1 MIGKARLLFRAAL
14 VGMALAL
21 AWNTPT
27 LGAAAGVVD
36 RSARASEAYGKLPLS
51 FEINRGQSDPAV
63 KFLAR
68 GSDYAV
74 YLMPSESFIALR
86 RPAARSSRRPSATAA
101 FEAAQAAFE
110 TQEALA
116 LASADGLPAAID
128 DRARL
133 YTAEFQRRE
142 SLRTGMRPEF
152 DLLRVMLLG
161 ASQNPHIAG
170 IDPLPGRNNYFAGKD
185 PADWRTGI
193 STFAGVKYQGVYQGV
208 DLLYHGNNRTQLEYD
223 FVIAPGANPKQI
235 TLRFAGANDL
245 RIDRDGNL
253 VVRLAGS
260 EVIEHAPLIYQE
272 TDDGRHPIAGGYE
285 SRGHNMIGFKLARY
299 DRRRPLT
306 IDPAMVYSTYLAGS
320 GGAAATGVAVDA
332 SGNAYVTGTA
342 VPPFPV
348 TMGAYQTAP
357 GIAGTSFISKLSSDG
372 TTLLYSTYLNAETNA
387 IAVDTA
393 GNAYVTGTVFP
404 LDGFPT
410 TAGAF
415 QTDCAFG
422 DNAAFVTKL
431 NASGSA
437 LEYSTCLS
445 GGAGPIGFAIAVG
458 SKGDAYVT
466 GKANPGFPTTP
477 GAYQTA
483 FGGGC
488 CIFASDAFV
497 TKLNSIGSALV
508 YSTFIGGKDNEQGV
522 GIVLDSAGEA
532 SIAGD
537 DFPVGSIGVG
547 TAPFPT
553 TPGAF
558 QTNCSSNSAN
568 GFVSKLNYLGSALIY
583 STCLGGSKGTVP
595 SAIALDA
602 ANNAY
607 VVGVTESGFPTTR
620 RAFQASPGS
629 CAVTDFPNCDAFVSK
644 LNRNGSA
651 LVYSTYIGGS
661 GADSATSVV
670 VDSSGEAILTG
681 ATSSDDFPVTTNAQ
695 QSSRTGTQNAFVSQL
710 NAAGSSLIYS
720 SYLGGRGADQGTGI
734 QLDRLGYVYVVGST
748 TSPDFVTTPGVF
760 QPILAGGTDAFVT
773 KLAPQSGP
781 ANLSPAQISFGP
793 VRVGA
798 TSQTHVIKL
807 VNPRRNAG
815 TLIINGISTG
825 DSSEF
830 VIDGSITTCNGAAL
844 VPGSSCAVG
853 LKFNPIAT
861 GLQLG
866 MLTVS
871 DTAVNT
877 PQIVSVSGTGQ

>member
-1 MIGKARLLFRAAL
+1 
-14 VGMALAL
+14 
-21 AWNTPT
+21 
-27 LGAAAGVVD
+27 
-36 RSARASEAYGKLPLS
+36 
-51 FEINRGQSDPAV
+51 
-63 KFLAR
+63 
-68 GSDYAV
+68 
-74 YLMPSESFIALR
+74 
-86 RPAARSSRRPSATAA
+86 
-101 FEAAQAAFE
+101 
-110 TQEALA
+110 
-116 LASADGLPAAID
+116 
-128 DRARL
+128 
-133 YTAEFQRRE
+133 
-142 SLRTGMRPEF
+142 
-152 DLLRVMLLG
+152 
-161 ASQNPHIAG
+161 
-170 IDPLPGRNNYFAGKD
+170 
-185 PADWRTGI
+185 
-193 STFAGVKYQGVYQGV
+193 
-208 DLLYHGNNRTQLEYD
+208 
-223 FVIAPGANPKQI
+223 
-235 TLRFAGANDL
+235 
-245 RIDRDGNL
+245 
-253 VVRLAGS
+253 
-260 EVIEHAPLIYQE
+260 VIEHAPLIYQGI
-272 TDDGRHPIAGGYE
+272 DDGRHPIAGGYE
-285 SRGHNMIGFKLARY
+285 LRGHNTIGFKLARY

-306 IDPAMVYSTYLAGS
+306 IDPTMVYSTYLAGS
-320 GGAAATGVAVDA
+320 GGARATGIAVDG

-342 VPPFPV
+342 APAFPV

-372 TTLLYSTYLNAETNA
+372 TTLIYSTYLNAETNA
-387 IAVDTA
+387 IAIDTA

-410 TAGAF
+410 TPGAF
-415 QTDCAFG
+415 QPECTFG
-422 DNAAFVTKL
+422 DDSAAFVTKL
-431 NASGSA
+431 SASGSA

-445 GGAGPIGFAIAVG
+445 GGSGPIGLGIAVDSG
-458 SKGDAYVT
+458 GDAFVT

-497 TKLNSIGSALV
+497 TKLDPIGSSLV
-508 YSTFIGGKDNEQGV
+508 YSTFIGGKDDEQGV

-532 SIAGD
+532 SITGD

-553 TPGAF
+553 TPAAF

-568 GFVSKLNYLGSALIY
+568 GFVTKLNNLGSALIY

-620 RAFQASPGS
+620 RAFQATPGS
-629 CAVTDFPNCDAFVSK
+629 CALTDFPNCDAFVSK

-661 GADSATSVV
+661 GADSATSVA

-695 QSSRTGTQNAFVSQL
+695 QSHRTGTQNAFVSRL

-720 SYLGGRGADQGTGI
+720 SYLGGSGTDQGMGI
-734 QLDRLGYVYVVGST
+734 QLDRLGNLYVVGST

-760 QPILAGGTDAFVT
+760 QPILAGSTDAFVI

-798 TSQTHVIKL
+798 TSQAHVLKL
-807 VNPRRNAG
+807 VNPRRNAA
-815 TLIINGISTG
+815 TLIINGISTA

-830 VIDGSITTCNGAAL
+830 VIDGSTTTCIGAAL

-853 LKFNPIAT
+853 LKFSPIAT

-866 MLTVS
+866 MMTVS
-871 DTAVNT
+871 DTAVNS